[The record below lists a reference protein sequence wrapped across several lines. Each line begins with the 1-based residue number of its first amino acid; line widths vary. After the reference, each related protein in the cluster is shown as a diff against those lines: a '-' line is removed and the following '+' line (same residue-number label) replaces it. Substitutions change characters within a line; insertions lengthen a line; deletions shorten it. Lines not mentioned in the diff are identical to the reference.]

1 MKVLQLHVDYVEYE
15 PMQPESSVYES
26 AEKKPVRI
34 EDAVL
39 SLVSIENGDDESVA
53 EKFVNDSSK
62 LLEKLSA
69 KRLIIYP
76 YAHLSSNLAP
86 PSKAIQLLKVMAES
100 ASRLGVEV
108 HKAPFGW
115 NKRLVIAVKGHPLA
129 ERFRSYEAGRG
140 VARAAQPEVTVEEVP
155 QALAMEEKLKS
166 YWFILTPE
174 GEMKPVEEFDFKGH
188 ANLEAFARYEIAKSR
203 AVLVEPPHVALMRRL
218 EIAGYEPASDPGN
231 MRWPAKGRLIK
242 SLLEQFVS
250 QKVAEYGGMEVETPI
265 MYDVSH
271 PSLERYLNRF
281 PARQYILQSD
291 KKRYF
296 LRFAACFGQ
305 FLMAKDMQL
314 SYRHLPLWLYEL
326 TRYSFR
332 REKSGELAGLRRL
345 RAFTMPDAH
354 AFCKDMEQAKSE
366 MKRRLR
372 LCLEVMEGIGLGRN
386 DLEMAIRFTRDFYEE
401 NREFVHELVRMFGK
415 PVLVEMWDERFFYF
429 ILKWEFN
436 FVDSQ
441 RKAAALSTD
450 QIDVENA
457 QHYGITYVDMDGRKK
472 HPIILHCSPSGAIER
487 VIYALL
493 EKAYLQ
499 KIAGGKPSLPLWLSP
514 TQVRI
519 IPVASR
525 HLEDCVN
532 LMRKI
537 EAAEIRVDVDDRDES
552 VERKIRDA
560 ETEWV
565 PYIVVFGDREKKS
578 GVLSVRVRGVEEIKR
593 MKPEQL
599 VEEVK
604 SKTAGRPFKP
614 LPVPK
619 LLSKRPVFS

>member
-15 PMQPESSVYES
+15 PIQPESSVYES
-26 AEKKPVRI
+26 AEKKPVRVD
-34 EDAVL
+34 DALLLLTAV
-39 SLVSIENGDDESVA
+39 EKKDDETVVGKVLKDVSA
-53 EKFVNDSSK
+53 LIQK
-62 LLEKLSA
+62 LKVD
-69 KRLIIYP
+69 KVVIYP
-76 YAHLSSNLAP
+76 YAHLSGSLAS
-86 PSKAIQLLKVMAES
+86 PSKALQILETLERH

-108 HKAPFGW
+108 RRAPFGW

-129 ERFRSYEAGRG
+129 EQFRSYEPGG
-140 VARAAQPEVTVEEVP
+140 AALKPLEEVEEEP
-155 QALAMEEKLKS
+155 QALVAEEKLKS

-188 ANLEAFARYEIAKSR
+188 EGLKAFARYEISKSR
-203 AVLVEPPHVALMRRL
+203 AVLEEPPHVSLMKRL
-218 EIAGYEPASDPGN
+218 EIADYEPASDPGN

-242 SLLEQFVS
+242 SLLEQFVTE
-250 QKVAEYGGMEVETPI
+250 KVIEYGGMEVETPI
-265 MYDVSH
+265 MYDVTH
-271 PSLERYLNRF
+271 PSLEQYLNRF

-291 KKRYF
+291 QKRYF

-314 SYRHLPLWLYEL
+314 SYRHLPFWLYEL

-354 AFCKDMEQAKSE
+354 AFCKDLEQAKSE

-372 LCLEVMEGIGLGRN
+372 LSLEVVEGIGLDRE

-401 NREFVHELVRMFGK
+401 NKNFVHELVKMFGK

-457 QHYGITYVDMDGRKK
+457 KHYGITYVDVDGRKK

-493 EKAYLQ
+493 EKAYMT
-499 KIAGGKPSLPLWLSP
+499 KEAGGKPSLPLWLSP
-514 TQVRI
+514 TQVRL
-519 IPVASR
+519 IPVAGR
-525 HLEDCVN
+525 HVEDCVN
-532 LMRKI
+532 LMKSI
-537 EAAEIRVDVDDRDES
+537 EANGIRVDVDDRDES
-552 VERKIRDA
+552 VDRKIRDA
-560 ETEWV
+560 ETEWI
-565 PYIVVFGDREKKS
+565 PYVVVYGDKEKKT
-578 GVLSVRVRGVEEIKR
+578 GVLSVRIRDRNDVVS

-599 VEEVK
+599 IEEIK

-614 LPVPK
+614 LPLPK
-619 LLSKRPVFS
+619 LLSKRPSFK